1 MSQTASN
8 AFEIFGHSVIEIC
21 FEFRHSNFEFRGRA
35 QASAPVDGVY
45 RPRAVAFPIRAA
57 YNLGMPTPKEERLA
71 AARLAAETTKQKK
84 LHVIAERRAKAAKM
98 NKTDFI
104 AAIVKG
110 HYRPI
115 TAADLAAEPAP
126 E

>member
-1 MSQTASN
+1 
-8 AFEIFGHSVIEIC
+8 
-21 FEFRHSNFEFRGRA
+21 
-35 QASAPVDGVY
+35 
-45 RPRAVAFPIRAA
+45 
-57 YNLGMPTPKEERLA
+57 MPTPKEERKA
-71 AARLAAETTKQKK
+71 AAALATANTKAKK

-98 NKTDFI
+98 SKVDFI

-110 HYRPI
+110 DYRPI

>member
-1 MSQTASN
+1 
-8 AFEIFGHSVIEIC
+8 
-21 FEFRHSNFEFRGRA
+21 
-35 QASAPVDGVY
+35 
-45 RPRAVAFPIRAA
+45 
-57 YNLGMPTPKEERLA
+57 MPTPKEERLA

-84 LHVIAERRAKAAKM
+84 LHVIAERRAKQAKM
-98 NKTDFI
+98 TKVDFI

-110 HYRPI
+110 DYSPI

>member
-1 MSQTASN
+1 
-8 AFEIFGHSVIEIC
+8 
-21 FEFRHSNFEFRGRA
+21 
-35 QASAPVDGVY
+35 
-45 RPRAVAFPIRAA
+45 
-57 YNLGMPTPKEERLA
+57 MPTPKEERQA

-98 NKTDFI
+98 TKVDFI

-110 HYRPI
+110 DYRPI
-115 TAADLAAEPAP
+115 TAADLAAEPVP